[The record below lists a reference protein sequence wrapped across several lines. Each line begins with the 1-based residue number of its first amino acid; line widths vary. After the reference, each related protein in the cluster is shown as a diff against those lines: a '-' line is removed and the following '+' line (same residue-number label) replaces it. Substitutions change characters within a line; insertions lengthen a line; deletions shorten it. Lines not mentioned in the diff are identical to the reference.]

1 MRLEHLIQGRP
12 CNWEL
17 LYAKSN
23 RNSPRSLLPNT
34 TYRLRAE
41 VGNIGSRTALLSP
54 GFFRSLLDSDLA
66 GSPATT
72 AQKVRPAVLLYRN
85 DSRDPDRHYR

>member
-1 MRLEHLIQGRP
+1 MRLE
-12 CNWEL
+12 
-17 LYAKSN
+17 
-23 RNSPRSLLPNT
+23 PNM

-85 DSRDPDRHYR
+85 DSRNPDRHHR